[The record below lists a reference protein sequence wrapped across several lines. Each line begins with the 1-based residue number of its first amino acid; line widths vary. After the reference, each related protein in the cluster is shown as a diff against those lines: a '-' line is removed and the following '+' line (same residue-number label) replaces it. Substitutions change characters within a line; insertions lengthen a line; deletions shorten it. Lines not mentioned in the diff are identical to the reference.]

1 MFIPDYSSLLFAGTI
16 LCLLTGALLPLGFK
30 EARWTTILSFGPMVL
45 GSIMAMALSLRIIL
59 TGSVLIINS
68 PVLAPIHG
76 SLMELRVSGF
86 GAFFIFMIG
95 LVTLSVSIYSIG
107 YCKQYFGKHSLKGL
121 GFLANIFVLSMIL
134 VPAANDIF
142 AFLVFWETMSLSSF
156 FLVIYEQSGT
166 SVKSGL
172 TYIVMTHFGTAFI
185 TAAFLLL
192 YSYTGSLS
200 FDSFRNPVLP
210 LPIFVK
216 EVVLVLALI
225 GFGSKAGLVPLHIW
239 LPQAHPSAPS
249 NVSALMSGVMIKVAI
264 YGLALVTLNFVD
276 PSTSGLAWLGMLMV
290 IAGAVS
296 SLIGVLYASVEHDL
310 KRALAYHSVENIGII
325 VLGLGLSVVFM
336 SYGLTALAALALL
349 ASMYHSLNHAL
360 FKSLLF
366 MGAGSVIS
374 STNTRDLNRM
384 GGLARVMPWTSLL
397 FLVGSIAIAGLPPL
411 NGFVSEWLTMQAL
424 LSSYQVPNVVLQ
436 VSISFASIAF
446 ALTLGLALATFVKL
460 FGISFLSKPRSEE
473 AQNAKESPKIMI
485 VGMSIIGFACVVLG
499 ILPFI
504 ATRLIAASFGFNPS
518 LVSAASPFGALTI
531 SYNVAG
537 VNSVSGMS
545 MPEVVIL
552 MGSVSAL
559 LLGFILAT
567 SRGRKTT
574 RRVYGTWDNG
584 FGAQDERMEQTASS
598 LSRPLRT
605 VFSGLFRP
613 HTDVHREYY
622 SETNHYIKKSVR
634 MESHMRDFF
643 EERIYSPFTRAALK
657 TLDTVRR
664 IQTGKINSYLLY
676 IMMILVLFL
685 VMVAVTK

>member
-1 MFIPDYSSLLFAGTI
+1 
-16 LCLLTGALLPLGFK
+16 
-30 EARWTTILSFGPMVL
+30 MVL
-45 GSIMAMALSLRIIL
+45 GSIMVMALSLRIIL
-59 TGSVLIINS
+59 TGSVLTINS

-134 VPAANDIF
+134 VPAANDVF

>member
-1 MFIPDYSSLLFAGTI
+1 MLFAGTI

-45 GSIMAMALSLRIIL
+45 GSIMVMALSLRIIL

-86 GAFFIFMIG
+86 GAFFMFMIG

-134 VPAANDIF
+134 VPAANDVF

>member
-1 MFIPDYSSLLFAGTI
+1 MLFAGTI

-45 GSIMAMALSLRIIL
+45 GSIMVMALSLRIIL

-134 VPAANDIF
+134 VPAANDVF